1 MIIQLIILKLFLK
14 NKYLFLVNLNNLYYH
29 SYLLFVIIILE
40 TYKHFIFDLII
51 TFQIIIIY
59 YYSFHLF
66 NNYY

>member
-29 SYLLFVIIILE
+29 SYLLFIIIILG
-40 TYKHFIFDLII
+40 TYKHFIFNVKLI
-51 TFQIIIIY
+51 FQIVFIY

-66 NNYY
+66 NINN